1 MPPSLKKQRKR
12 AAGSA
17 GAAARWGKQT
27 TVERSRS
34 SGSSGG
40 STSAQ
45 PADRDVD
52 APVATAA
59 AAAAAAEPAAKRP
72 RPVPPNAAAMQLRRV
87 QLVAK
92 LCQEFGTTQDEL
104 ALHIEIHRLLGA
116 VARDLER
123 ERQYNLAVKFQ
134 ISSAV
139 RAEREAGLGRA
150 PLVQVAFAV

>member
-1 MPPSLKKQRKR
+1 MPPSLKKQRR
-12 AAGSA
+12 QAAGSA
-17 GAAARWGKQT
+17 GAAVRWGHRSGESA
-27 TVERSRS
+27 VER
-34 SGSSGG
+34 
-40 STSAQ
+40 
-45 PADRDVD
+45 
-52 APVATAA
+52 
-59 AAAAAAEPAAKRP
+59 AAEPAAKRP

-150 PLVQVAFAV
+150 PLVTLHDLATSRVPYHQP